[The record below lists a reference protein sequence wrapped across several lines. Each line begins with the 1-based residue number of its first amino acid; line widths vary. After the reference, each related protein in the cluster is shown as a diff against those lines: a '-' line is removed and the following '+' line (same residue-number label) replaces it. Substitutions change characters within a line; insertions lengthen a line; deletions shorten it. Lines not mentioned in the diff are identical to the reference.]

1 MKWALASSLLVANS
15 QQASGAVVAPPRR
28 VKRQQQRNEQTTAGD
43 TTARKP
49 RRAREKIFFQNQPPQ
64 QQQAGSREQENP
76 AGAADSRLLSS
87 SSLKE
92 SVSALRQQVSAE
104 RLRNTTST
112 TTKASSS
119 SSSSSSHLLGLQ
131 ECVPK
136 ENHDPD
142 VGILSKSCRDEQICQ
157 VSELSGLGG
166 FCRPTTTA
174 SKVEDAV
181 IDFASKNARK
191 VADDILRAAKEG
203 KENWR
208 KDLPASKNLSSLHK
222 KSIVPPHQ
230 SKIRTSGGEG
240 AAIVF
245 CDPDLGILDD
255 RFSCPDHDQV
265 CLTDSTSP
273 LGGVC
278 QQTQSSSSKKRRLE
292 EPGYALDFGFD
303 PYACDYSQFDRE
315 VNSGTVMCDY
325 GTLCND
331 DSSICA
337 SITLSETIFNG
348 ESLEYTVC
356 YVLDG
361 NENYGYYVDH
371 NYCIT
376 QQFVEQTCS
385 IEVYDTECNA
395 CSLND
400 NDDDAYGSGCFDFD
414 W

>member
-15 QQASGAVVAPPRR
+15 QHASGAVVAPRR
-28 VKRQQQRNEQTTAGD
+28 VKRQQRSEQTTDSD

-49 RRAREKIFFQNQPPQ
+49 RRAREKTFFQNQPPQ
-64 QQQAGSREQENP
+64 QQQADSREQENP
-76 AGAADSRLLSS
+76 VGDADSRLLSS

-92 SVSALRQQVSAE
+92 SVAALRRQVSAAE
-104 RLRNTTST
+104 RLRNKTAT
-112 TTKASSS
+112 TTKAASSS
-119 SSSSSSHLLGLQ
+119 SQLLGLQ
-131 ECVPK
+131 ECDPK

-142 VGILSKSCRDEQICQ
+142 VGILSSCGDEQICQ

-166 FCRPTTTA
+166 FCRPTTA
-174 SKVEDAV
+174 SKVEDDV
-181 IDFASKNARK
+181 INNFASKNARK
-191 VADDILRAAKEG
+191 VAGDILRAAREG
-203 KENWR
+203 KENL
-208 KDLPASKNLSSLHK
+208 KKALPASKNLSSLQK
-222 KSIVPPHQ
+222 KSVAPPLQ
-230 SKIRTSGGEG
+230 SKKRVNRRGEG
-240 AAIVF
+240 TDIVF
-245 CDPDLGILDD
+245 CDPDSGILADGG
-255 RFSCPDHDQV
+255 SCPDHDQV

-278 QQTQSSSSKKRRLE
+278 KQAQPSSSKKRRLE
-292 EPGYALDFGFD
+292 EPGSALDFGFD

-325 GTLCND
+325 GTLCYYGYY
-331 DSSICA
+331 SGICA
-337 SITLSETIFNG
+337 SITLSETIVNG
-348 ESLEYTVC
+348 ESVESTAC
-356 YVLDG
+356 YILVG
-361 NENYGYYVDH
+361 YENFESFYEDH

-376 QQFVEQTCS
+376 QQFEEQTCS